1 MMESATKLIEA
12 ISTWL
17 WPAIFLTFLMVF
29 RAPLKEVIA
38 SARSRRFSVE
48 IAGQKLSM
56 EEVSEQQRNLI
67 ADLQA
72 QIAEIRKAIDAP
84 PQDDMQP
91 EADIQNEAVAAARP
105 PLLSSVLWVDDT
117 PKNNSFFVEEL
128 QKLSVRVDLAET
140 TSDGL
145 ALFRA
150 GHYGAVISDIGHLL
164 APRAGLDLLQ
174 AVREIDRQVPFF
186 IFCSARGARIHREEA
201 LRLGVTGITSSPTE
215 LYAMLNL
222 DQLRK
227 QR

>member
-1 MMESATKLIEA
+1 MVESATKLIEA

-72 QIAEIRKAIDAP
+72 QIAEIRKTIGAP

-91 EADIQNEAVAAARP
+91 EADIPNEAMAARP

-128 QKLSVRVDLAET
+128 QKLGVRVDLAET

-145 ALFRA
+145 ALFRT
-150 GHYGAVISDIGHLL
+150 GHYGAVISDLGHLL
-164 APRAGLDLLQ
+164 APRAGLELLQ
-174 AVREIDRQVPFF
+174 AIREIDQWVPFF

-201 LRLGVTGITSSPTE
+201 LRLGVTGITSSPTK